1 MPGRDLGP
9 ARPAARTAPASVS
22 AAAAEPAD
30 LSAAWDDLRME
41 IVDAGRFLPAAD
53 GTARYAEQL
62 RVPAL
67 SVGTYSI
74 PAGAADDQEP
84 HAEDEIYVVLSGR
97 GAFSASGRT
106 INAGPAGRSSSRPVR
121 TIASTTSPRT

>member
-1 MPGRDLGP
+1 
-9 ARPAARTAPASVS
+9 
-22 AAAAEPAD
+22 
-30 LSAAWDDLRME
+30 ME
-41 IVDAGRFLPAAD
+41 IVDAGRFLPTAD

-84 HAEDEIYVVLSGR
+84 HAEDEIYVVLSGC
-97 GAFSASGRT
+97 GAFSAGGRT
-106 INAGPAGRSSSRPVR
+106 IDAGPGQDALRPGR
-121 TIASTTSPRT
+121 

>member
-1 MPGRDLGP
+1 
-9 ARPAARTAPASVS
+9 VS
-22 AAAAEPAD
+22 AAAG
-30 LSAAWDDLRME
+30 LSLLNFMSAAWDDLRME

-84 HAEDEIYVVLSGR
+84 HTEDEIYVVLSGR
-97 GAFSASGRT
+97 GAFTAGGRT
-106 INAGPAGRSSSRPVR
+106 IDPAPGRTLFVPW
-121 TIASTTSPRT
+121 